1 HELFQAG
8 DFAKQF
14 NQQSLKLCTVQ
25 IGEIGW
31 RRHIRKE
38 SHRVE
43 PGQGKNWA
51 LPTFLPLLRR
61 PLIGLNTITGRG
73 RREARQYRDSGI
85 YGGSPGHLFG
95 DEVREPILAYARSS
109 IMATSIFSFGP
120 RTAILWRFRAR
131 PLTLKRQTARDSR
144 KRSVAAL
151 SSAGVNGCVG
161 SGALCGSASATS
173 RKERILFLTHESHPT
188 PPGKKHYLAICTAGP
203 SGTGVCREHR
213 VRQAGGGSLSRRGQ
227 GLAYAPGRVSRLR
240 WHEPRGLARPGNVQ
254 SVGRS
259 FAAWRCRVCAAL
271 PRSGRGLLGQQRIA
285 QLLFERRLRRA
296 AEAERP
302 VAQYRIQSDL
312 TSRATLLSDYGRRT
326 PLPAAQA
333 GLHSL
338 DDGQLAQHSGYA
350 LLLLSDALG
359 QVA

>member
-1 HELFQAG
+1 
-8 DFAKQF
+8 
-14 NQQSLKLCTVQ
+14 
-25 IGEIGW
+25 
-31 RRHIRKE
+31 
-38 SHRVE
+38 
-43 PGQGKNWA
+43 
-51 LPTFLPLLRR
+51 
-61 PLIGLNTITGRG
+61 
-73 RREARQYRDSGI
+73 
-85 YGGSPGHLFG
+85 
-95 DEVREPILAYARSS
+95 
-109 IMATSIFSFGP
+109 
-120 RTAILWRFRAR
+120 AR

-151 SSAGVNGCVG
+151 SSAGVTGCVS
-161 SGALCGSASATS
+161 SGALCGSPSATA

-188 PPGKKHYLAICTAGP
+188 PPCKKHYLAIRSAGP
-203 SGTGVCREHR
+203 SGTGVCHARREHR
-213 VRQAGGGSLSRRGQ
+213 VRQAGGGSLGRQGQ
-227 GLAYAPGRVSRLR
+227 GLAYAPGRVSQLR

-259 FAAWRCRVCAAL
+259 FAAWRCRVRAAL

-296 AEAERP
+296 AGAERP
-302 VAQYRIQSDL
+302 VAQYRFQSDL